1 MITCIFE
8 NDRKASLRHVV
19 VDNLVI
25 QNNKILL
32 VKRTKGL
39 LEAGKWGLVGGFME
53 RGETIMDAVEREIF
67 EETGWRVSNITLLRI
82 KDKPTRPNDGE
93 RQNVAFTFF
102 CQAEKKEGEEDSESD
117 EVKWFNL
124 DSLPADSEFAFDHAE
139 DVKIYKEYRKQAFSL
154 PISLQ

>member
-8 NDRKASLRHVV
+8 DEGKASLRHVV

-25 QNNKILL
+25 RNNKILL

-53 RGETIMDAVEREIF
+53 RGETILEAVAREIF
-67 EETGWRVSNITLLRI
+67 EETGWRVSGITLLRI
-82 KDKPTRPNDGE
+82 KDKPTRPNDGG

-102 CQAEKKEGEEDSESD
+102 CTAEKKNGEEDSESD
-117 EVKWFNL
+117 EVKWFDL
-124 DSLPADSEFAFDHAE
+124 DAVPEDSELAFDHA
-139 DVKIYKEYRKQAFSL
+139 DDIKLYKEYKKQAFQL
-154 PISLQ
+154 PVQLQ